1 MNTAET
7 AVKLSLIKIQKK
19 VIQNYDAKAE
29 QSLANSV
36 GKQEQ
41 AKITGRE
48 NSHLIPGPDSSC
60 EG

>member
-1 MNTAET
+1 MVISNYVANT
-7 AVKLSLIKIQKK
+7 
-19 VIQNYDAKAE
+19 E
-29 QSLANSV
+29 QSLANTV

-48 NSHLIPGPDSSC
+48 NRHLIPGPDSSC